1 MDIYLLRH
9 GIAEEGSAYPE
20 DSERP
25 LTEEGRKKVRKAAVA
40 LRRSDLT
47 FDAVYSSPYRR
58 AVETA
63 EIVCE
68 TMSFKGKTVISDALV
83 PSADHRHFTKLLKDQ
98 DPNAACLFVG
108 HMPNLS
114 RVLSGLLRAD
124 FETDL
129 RKGGM
134 AYLHVDTD
142 GRGTLGWVLTNRQLR
157 ALA

>member
-9 GIAEEGSAYPE
+9 GIAEDGSAYPE

-25 LTEEGRKKVRKAAVA
+25 LTEEGRKKIRKAAVA

-47 FDAVYSSPYRR
+47 FDTVYSSPYRR
-58 AVETA
+58 AVQTA
-63 EIVCE
+63 ELVCE
-68 TMSFKGKTVISDALV
+68 TMSFTGKIVLSDALV
-83 PSADHRHFTKLLKDQ
+83 PGADYRHFAKLIKDL

-114 RVLSGLLRAD
+114 RVLCGLLRAD
-124 FETDL
+124 FETDI

-134 AYLHVDTD
+134 AYLHLDTA